1 MMRRFYHRINR
12 DFFVKRNRRR
22 NKRIKL
28 LSKCHE
34 LYPEALVSNKFKIKI
49 IKSEWKKKSQ
59 DTITFT
65 LIHSD

>member
-12 DFFVKRNRRR
+12 DFFVKR

-49 IKSEWKKKSQ
+49 IKSEWKKKTQ
-59 DTITFT
+59 DIITFT